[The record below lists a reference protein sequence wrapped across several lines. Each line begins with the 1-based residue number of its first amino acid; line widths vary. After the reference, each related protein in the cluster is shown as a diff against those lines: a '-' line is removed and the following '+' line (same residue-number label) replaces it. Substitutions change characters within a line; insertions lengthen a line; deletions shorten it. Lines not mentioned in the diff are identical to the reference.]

1 MNYDEFLNKLE
12 MAAAQKALE
21 KSLVKFNA
29 RPIDDFCG
37 LSSDQM
43 TKVLK
48 PVGLAGSAITL
59 HDAITEDALDQVPM
73 FRLVEEML
81 RIAIREGKLEMT
93 KPGYLKRKV
102 IQELYAHGFIK
113 DKYIEEGFSTLRSE
127 WDWAPVGYVRGI
139 LEVGRWVRSYK
150 GNVVLTKLGKE
161 LAAAPR
167 ERLFREVFDIMT
179 NRMYWSNHED
189 SDEFAAVQNCA
200 GFSFWLTD
208 RFGSE
213 WRTADYYGD
222 KFLTAFPMALPE
234 FDGRPV
240 DTGFDELMQIAR
252 KDNPGLFARES
263 AARTNKKKPPG
274 VDLESKSA
282 VRFKSI
288 FSFLTF
294 ERYMSWL
301 GIVQTK
307 GGYPEPQLIRRTALF
322 GKLIRIDTSV

>member
-1 MNYDEFLNKLE
+1 MNYDEFLKKLE
-12 MAAAQKALE
+12 MAAAQKALQ

-37 LSSDQM
+37 LSSEQM
-43 TKVLK
+43 RKVLN
-48 PVGLAGSAITL
+48 PVGKAGSATIL
-59 HDAITEDALDQVPM
+59 QDAITEDALDQVPM

-81 RIAIREGKLEMT
+81 RIAMREGKLELT
-93 KPGYLKRKV
+93 KLGYLKRKV

-113 DKYIEEGFSTLRSE
+113 DRYIEEGFSTLRSE
-127 WDWAPVGYVRGI
+127 WDWAPVGYARGI

-150 GNVVLTKLGKE
+150 GNEVLTKLGKE
-161 LAAAPR
+161 MAAAPR
-167 ERLFREVFDIMT
+167 GRLFREVFDIMT
-179 NRMYWSNHED
+179 NRLYWSNHED
-189 SDEFAAVQNCA
+189 QSEFAAVQNCA

-208 RFGSE
+208 CFGSE
-213 WRTADYYGD
+213 WRMADYYGD
-222 KFLTAFPMALPE
+222 KFLTAFPMVLPE

-252 KDNPGLFARES
+252 KDNPGLFSDRPAIRP
-263 AARTNKKKPPG
+263 NKKKPRRT
-274 VDLESKSA
+274 DLESKSA
-282 VRFKSI
+282 LRFKSM

-307 GGYPEPQLIRRTALF
+307 GGYPEPQLIRKTALF
-322 GKLIRIDTSV
+322 GKLIRVDTSV